1 MTGESTY
8 TLENL
13 MEFYRIAATRMGAR
27 SRIIR
32 PLYFL
37 AGTVLVLIGL
47 FQGLGVL
54 QGDGDL
60 VAIALAAISLYL
72 GAQLLHIGWRFYN
85 GFAARA
91 LKSIPENAQ
100 HCYFSFEDEQLVISN
115 RLKSVSYPY
124 EQFGVI
130 YETEQRFHFYISTY
144 NGYILEKSGIHDGTA
159 EELRSFLNSRRED
172 PVQQISLS

>member
-27 SRIIR
+27 SRFIR
-32 PLYFL
+32 PIYFL
-37 AGTVLVLIGL
+37 AGTVLALIGL
-47 FQGLGVL
+47 VQGIGVL

-72 GAQLLHIGWRFYN
+72 GAQLLYTGWKFYV

-100 HCYFSFEDEQLVISN
+100 HCYFSFEEEQLVISN
-115 RLKSVSYPY
+115 RLKSASYPY

-130 YETEQRFHFYISTY
+130 YETEKRFHFYISTY
-144 NGYILEKSGIHDGTA
+144 NGYILEKSGLHDATA
-159 EELRSFLNSRRED
+159 EELRSFLNSHREN
-172 PVQQISLS
+172 PVEQITIS

>member
-37 AGTVLVLIGL
+37 AGAVLLLIGL
-47 FQGLGVL
+47 TQGIGVL

-60 VAIALAAISLYL
+60 VAIALAACGLFL
-72 GAQLLHIGWRFYN
+72 GVQLLYTGWRFYS

-91 LKSIPENAQ
+91 LRSIPENAR
-100 HCYFSFEDEQLVISN
+100 HCYFSFEEEQVVISN
-115 RLKSVSYPY
+115 RLKSASYPY

-144 NGYILEKSGIHDGTA
+144 NGYVLEKSGLRGGTA
-159 EELRSFLNSRRED
+159 EELRAFLNSRRED
-172 PVQQISLS
+172 PVERLSLS